1 MNQRRELKPI
11 MRIYTKLYRALL
23 RHPPSGP
30 GCCLRQTALPCFVFL
45 RNNEPKNF
53 CKFLKEKAAPKNW
66 SCQRYDSMAHYY
78 FENTPHG
85 TRKNGTKLNTK
96 THYDYIFREGDY
108 AHMDNREEDL
118 AFTSYGNMPSWA
130 DHPGMFWEEAEAHRD
145 KPDGRAYREFRFAL
159 QEEFTLAENMELVE
173 QLLKETGIKNHH
185 AYSYA
190 IHDKAATFDKNHRN
204 IHCHLMFNEKI
215 IERNRPLSPDKF
227 FNHYAKNRAGEPTQ
241 GYRSSREFITKEMTL
256 HLRKRWA
263 EMVNEKFQEKGLSTS
278 ISEKTLQT
286 QREEL
291 VSSGRN
297 EEAELFNRTPA
308 PHLGSAYRNPVVM
321 QKIMNQIEQ
330 TDHESDFPE
339 SAEETGIS
347 SLSSKEQ
354 NILVFANDALL
365 RQVARQIQ
373 QERLRLQKAQD
384 IEIAKI
390 EAAEI
395 MEEPLIITI
404 GDVYSYLEEKA
415 SNYQALANNK
425 LAAYKALKPHIL
437 NDQQLRLAAQDNAL
451 NHQYDKTRKAYAKT
465 AKELQRT
472 KELAT
477 SLYGIPDKT
486 HDLAECSKK
495 IKLLTEERNVL
506 GKQLND
512 YRRAI
517 DGKAKEKIDDIF
529 KVLQQE
535 NDEKLRQSKHLY
547 AEYLSLKKQVDK
559 YSEAAQK
566 LSTENMNMILF
577 TDKLPATL
585 NRKCKIDGTQ
595 PISKL
600 KIMVYKGDSY
610 ALLKQLPPPVNPA
623 KNIDNSYTVTAV
635 KLGDNISRGTVPK
648 YEIQVMMNNNN
659 WKIQSAPIPIKND
672 STPEIIRLYTPHES
686 RQKNA
691 ASQKNLA
698 RHSHPILQV
707 AHSHQKQIISSHIS
721 TLAKKLISKE
731 KDIHLD
737 AHWNDESEVKDKAKN
752 AEDKIYQGW
761 TL

>member
-1 MNQRRELKPI
+1 
-11 MRIYTKLYRALL
+11 
-23 RHPPSGP
+23 
-30 GCCLRQTALPCFVFL
+30 
-45 RNNEPKNF
+45 
-53 CKFLKEKAAPKNW
+53 
-66 SCQRYDSMAHYY
+66 MAHYY

-227 FNHYAKNRAGEPTQ
+227 FNHYAVNRAGEPTQ
-241 GYRSSREFITKEMTL
+241 GYRSSREFISKEMTL

-263 EMVNEKFQEKGLSTS
+263 EMVNEKFQEKGLFTC
-278 ISEKTLQT
+278 ISEKTLNA

-291 VSSGRN
+291 VLSGKN
-297 EEAELFNRTPA
+297 EEAELLNRTPA

-354 NILVFANDALL
+354 NILVFANDVLL

-373 QERLRLQKAQD
+373 LERLRLQKEQD
-384 IEIAKI
+384 AKKAKI

-395 MEEPLIITI
+395 MEEPLIVTI
-404 GDVYSYLEEKA
+404 GDLYSYLEETA
-415 SNYQALANNK
+415 LNYRTLTDDK
-425 LAAYKALKPHIL
+425 LAAYKALKPQVL
-437 NDQQLRLAAQDNAL
+437 NEQQLRLAAQDKAFN
-451 NHQYDKTRKAYAKT
+451 NQYDKTRKAYAKS
-465 AKELQRT
+465 AKELQRI

-477 SLYGIPDKT
+477 SLYGVPDKT
-486 HDLAECSKK
+486 HELAECSKK
-495 IKLLTEERNVL
+495 IKLLTKERNLL
-506 GKQLND
+506 GKQLNN
-512 YRRAI
+512 YRHAI
-517 DGKAKEKIDDIF
+517 DGDAKEKIDDIF
-529 KVLQQE
+529 KILQQK
-535 NDEKLRQSKHLY
+535 NDEKLHQSKQLY
-547 AEYLSLKKQVDK
+547 AKYLSFKKQVDK
-559 YSEAAQK
+559 CSEATQK
-566 LSTENMNMILF
+566 LSAANMDTILF

-585 NRKCKIDGTQ
+585 NRKCKVDGIL

-600 KIMVYKGDSY
+600 KVLVYKGDSY
-610 ALLKQLPPPVNPA
+610 ALLDLLPAPVNNTT

-648 YEIQVMMNNNN
+648 YELQMTTENNNK
-659 WKIQSAPIPIKND
+659 WKIQSAVTQMKNI

-686 RQKNA
+686 RQQNVA
-691 ASQKNLA
+691 LQKNLA
-698 RHSHPILQV
+698 RHSHPILQAARNQQRQSIT
-707 AHSHQKQIISSHIS
+707 AHIFQ
-721 TLAKKLISKE
+721 LAERLVSKE
-731 KDIHLD
+731 KSIRLES
-737 AHWNDESEVKDKAKN
+737 HWDNKSEIKDN
-752 AEDKIYQGW
+752 AQIAENKLYQGW
-761 TL
+761 NL

>member
-1 MNQRRELKPI
+1 
-11 MRIYTKLYRALL
+11 
-23 RHPPSGP
+23 
-30 GCCLRQTALPCFVFL
+30 
-45 RNNEPKNF
+45 
-53 CKFLKEKAAPKNW
+53 
-66 SCQRYDSMAHYY
+66 MAHYY

-85 TRKNGTKLNTK
+85 TRKNGSKLNTK
-96 THYDYIFREGDY
+96 THYDYIFREGEY
-108 AHMDNREEDL
+108 AHMENREEDL

-130 DHPGMFWEEAEAHRD
+130 DHPGMFWEEAETHRD

-159 QEEFTLAENMELVE
+159 QEEFTLSENMELIE
-173 QLLKETGIKNHH
+173 QLLKETGIKDHH

-190 IHDKAATFDKNHRN
+190 IHDKAATFDKDHRN

-215 IERNRPLSPDKF
+215 IERDRPLSPDKF
-227 FNHYAKNRAGEPTQ
+227 FKHYALNRAGEPTQ
-241 GYRSSREFITKEMTL
+241 GYRSSREFISKETTL

-263 EMVNEKFQEKGLSTS
+263 EMVNEKFQEKGLSTC
-278 ISEKTLQT
+278 ISEKTLHA

-291 VSSGRN
+291 ALSGKN
-297 EEAELFNRTPA
+297 EEAELLNRTPA
-308 PHLGSAYRNPVVM
+308 PHLGSTYRNPIAM
-321 QKIMNQIEQ
+321 QKIMDRIEQ

-339 SAEETGIS
+339 TSEETDIS

-354 NILVFANDALL
+354 NVLIFANDALL

-395 MEEPLIITI
+395 MEEPLIISI

-415 SNYQALANNK
+415 SNYQTLANDK
-425 LAAYKALKPHIL
+425 LSAYKALKPQIL
-437 NDQQLRLAAQDNAL
+437 NDQQLRLTAQDKAL
-451 NHQYDKTRKAYAKT
+451 NHQYDKARKSYAKT

-486 HDLAECSKK
+486 HKLAECSKK

-512 YRRAI
+512 YRHAI
-517 DGKAKEKIDDIF
+517 DGNAKEKIDDIF
-529 KVLQQE
+529 KTLQHE
-535 NDEKLRQSKHLY
+535 NTEKQLQSKRLY
-547 AEYLSLKKQVDK
+547 AEYLSIKKQADK
-559 YSEAAQK
+559 YFEAAQK
-566 LSTENMNMILF
+566 LSTENMDTILF
-577 TDKLPATL
+577 ADKLPATL
-585 NRKCKIDGTQ
+585 NRKCKIDGIQ

-600 KIMVYKGDSY
+600 KILVYKGDSY
-610 ALLKQLPPPVNPA
+610 ALLEQLPPPVNSD

-648 YEIQVMMNNNN
+648 YELHVMTNNNN
-659 WKIQSAPIPIKND
+659 KWKIQKTSIPIKND
-672 STPEIIRLYTPHES
+672 STPKIVRLYTPHES
-686 RQKNA
+686 KQKNA
-691 ASQKNLA
+691 ALQKELA
-698 RHSHPILQV
+698 RHSHPILQA
-707 AHSHQKQIISSHIS
+707 AHSHQKQAISSHIS
-721 TLAKKLISKE
+721 TLAEKIISKE

-737 AHWNDESEVKDKAKN
+737 AHWNNESEVIDKAKN
-752 AEDKIYQGW
+752 AEDRMYQGW
-761 TL
+761 HL

>member
-1 MNQRRELKPI
+1 M
-11 MRIYTKLYRALL
+11 
-23 RHPPSGP
+23 
-30 GCCLRQTALPCFVFL
+30 V
-45 RNNEPKNF
+45 NN
-53 CKFLKEKAAPKNW
+53 
-66 SCQRYDSMAHYY
+66 MAHYY

-96 THYDYIFREGDY
+96 THYDYIFREGEY
-108 AHMDNREEDL
+108 THMENRAEDL
-118 AFTSYGNMPSWA
+118 AFTAYGNMPSWA
-130 DHPGMFWEEAEAHRD
+130 DNPGMFWEEAEAHRD
-145 KPDGRAYREFRFAL
+145 KPDGRAYRELRFAL

-173 QLLKETGIKNHH
+173 QLLKETDIKDHH

-190 IHDKAATFDKNHRN
+190 IHDKAATFDKDHRN

-215 IERNRPLSPDKF
+215 IENDRPLSSDKF
-227 FNHYAKNRAGEPTQ
+227 FNHYATNRTGEPTQ

-256 HLRKRWA
+256 HLRKHWA
-263 EMVNEKFQEKGLSTS
+263 EMVNEKFQEKGLSTC
-278 ISEKTLQT
+278 ISEKTLNA

-291 VSSGRN
+291 ALSEEN
-297 EEAELFNRTPA
+297 EEAELLNRTPA
-308 PHLGSAYRNPVVM
+308 PHLGSAYRNPVAM
-321 QKIMNQIEQ
+321 QKIMDRIKQ

-339 SAEETGIS
+339 TTEEIDIT
-347 SLSSKEQ
+347 SLSPQEQ
-354 NILVFANDALL
+354 SIMIFANDALL

-373 QERLRLQKAQD
+373 QEHLRLQKEQD
-384 IEIAKI
+384 VERAKI

-395 MEEPLIITI
+395 MEEPFIITI
-404 GDVYSYLEEKA
+404 ADVYSSLEETA
-415 SNYQALANNK
+415 SDYQKLANDK
-425 LAAYKALKPHIL
+425 LAAYKALKPQVL
-437 NDQQLRLAAQDNAL
+437 NDQQLRLAAQDKAFN
-451 NHQYDKTRKAYAKT
+451 NQYDKTRKAYAKS
-465 AKELQRT
+465 AKELQRI

-477 SLYGIPDKT
+477 SLYGVPDKT
-486 HDLAECSKK
+486 HELAECSKK
-495 IKLLTEERNVL
+495 IKLLTEERNLL

-512 YRRAI
+512 YHRAI
-517 DGKAKEKIDDIF
+517 AGDAKEKIDDIF
-529 KVLQQE
+529 KTLQQK
-535 NDEKLRQSKHLY
+535 NDENQRQSNQLY
-547 AEYLSLKKQVDK
+547 VEYLSLKKQADK
-559 YSEAAQK
+559 YTEATQK
-566 LSTENMNMILF
+566 LSAKNMDTILF

-585 NRKCKIDGTQ
+585 SCKCKIDGIQ

-600 KIMVYKGDSY
+600 KILVYKGNSY
-610 ALLKQLPPPVNPA
+610 ALLKQFPPPVNPA

-648 YEIQVMMNNNN
+648 HEIQVMMNNNN

>member
-1 MNQRRELKPI
+1 
-11 MRIYTKLYRALL
+11 
-23 RHPPSGP
+23 
-30 GCCLRQTALPCFVFL
+30 
-45 RNNEPKNF
+45 
-53 CKFLKEKAAPKNW
+53 
-66 SCQRYDSMAHYY
+66 MAHYY

-96 THYDYIFREGDY
+96 THYDYIFRESEY

-159 QEEFTLAENMELVE
+159 QEEFTLAENMEIIE
-173 QLLKETGIKNHH
+173 QLLKETGIKDRH

-190 IHDKAATFDKNHRN
+190 IHDKTATFDKEHRN

-215 IERNRPLSPDKF
+215 IERDRPLPPDKF
-227 FNHYAKNRAGEPTQ
+227 FNHYAVNRSGEPTQ

-291 VSSGRN
+291 VLSGRN
-297 EEAELFNRTPA
+297 EEAELLNRTPA

-330 TDHESDFPE
+330 IDHESDFPE
-339 SAEETGIS
+339 TSEETDIS
-347 SLSSKEQ
+347 ALSSKEQ
-354 NILVFANDALL
+354 NVLIFANDALL

-404 GDVYSYLEEKA
+404 GDVYSYLKEKA
-415 SNYQALANNK
+415 SNYQTLADDK

-437 NDQQLRLAAQDNAL
+437 NDQQLRLATQDKAL

-486 HDLAECSKK
+486 HELAECSKK

-506 GKQLND
+506 GKQLNA

-517 DGKAKEKIDDIF
+517 DGDAKEKINDIF
-529 KVLQQE
+529 KTLQHE
-535 NDEKLRQSKHLY
+535 NAEKQLQNNRLY
-547 AEYLSLKKQVDK
+547 AEYLSLKKQTDR
-559 YSEAAQK
+559 YADAAKK
-566 LSTENMNMILF
+566 LSTENMDMVLF
-577 TDKLPATL
+577 TDRLPATL
-585 NRKCKIDGTQ
+585 NRKCKIDGIQ

-600 KIMVYKGDSY
+600 KILVYNGDSY
-610 ALLKQLPPPVNPA
+610 ALLAQLRA
-623 KNIDNSYTVTAV
+623 QENIDKSIDNRCTVTAV

-648 YEIQVMMNNNN
+648 YEIQVMTNNNN
-659 WKIQSAPIPIKND
+659 KWKIHSASIPIKND
-672 STPEIIRLYTPHES
+672 ATPEIIRLYTLHES
-686 RQKNA
+686 RQQNA
-691 ASQKNLA
+691 TLQNNLV
-698 RHSHPILQV
+698 RHSHPILQT
-707 AHSHQKQIISSHIS
+707 ARNDQKQAISSHVAS
-721 TLAKKLISKE
+721 LAEKLISKE

-737 AHWNDESEVKDKAKN
+737 AHWNNESEVKDKTKI
-752 AEDKIYQGW
+752 AEEKMYQGW
-761 TL
+761 SL

>member
-1 MNQRRELKPI
+1 
-11 MRIYTKLYRALL
+11 
-23 RHPPSGP
+23 
-30 GCCLRQTALPCFVFL
+30 
-45 RNNEPKNF
+45 
-53 CKFLKEKAAPKNW
+53 
-66 SCQRYDSMAHYY
+66 MAHYY

-85 TRKNGTKLNTK
+85 LRKNGTKLNTK
-96 THYDYIFREGDY
+96 THYDYIFREGEY
-108 AHMDNREEDL
+108 AHMENREEDL
-118 AFTSYGNMPSWA
+118 AFTSYGNMPTWA
-130 DHPGMFWEEAEAHRD
+130 DNPGMFWEEAEAHRD

-173 QLLKETGIKNHH
+173 QLLKETGIKDHH

-190 IHDKAATFDKNHRN
+190 IHDKAATFDKDHRN

-215 IERNRPLSPDKF
+215 IERDRPLTPDKF
-227 FNHYAKNRAGEPTQ
+227 FNHYAVNRAGEATQ

-278 ISEKTLQT
+278 ISEKTLNA

-291 VSSGRN
+291 VLSGKN
-297 EEAELFNRTPA
+297 DEAELLNRTPA
-308 PHLGSAYRNPVVM
+308 PHLGSAYRNPVIM
-321 QKIMNQIEQ
+321 QRIMDQIEQ
-330 TDHESDFPE
+330 IDHESGFPE
-339 SAEETGIS
+339 TSEETDIS
-347 SLSSKEQ
+347 ALSSKEQ
-354 NILVFANDALL
+354 NVLIFANDALL

-395 MEEPLIITI
+395 MEEPIIITI
-404 GDVYSYLEEKA
+404 GDVYFYLEEKA
-415 SNYQALANNK
+415 SNYQTLADDK

-437 NDQQLRLAAQDNAL
+437 NDQQLRLAAQDKAL
-451 NHQYDKTRKAYAKT
+451 NHQYDKTRKTYAKT

-486 HDLAECSKK
+486 HELAEYSKK
-495 IKLLTEERNVL
+495 IKLLTEKRNVL

-517 DGKAKEKIDDIF
+517 DGEAKEKMDDIF

-535 NDEKLRQSKHLY
+535 NDEKLRQSKQIY
-547 AEYLSLKKQVDK
+547 AEYLSFKKQVDK
-559 YSEAAQK
+559 YSEAAQR
-566 LSTENMNMILF
+566 LRTENMNMILF

-585 NRKCKIDGTQ
+585 NRKCKIDGIQ

-600 KIMVYKGDSY
+600 KILVYKGDSY
-610 ALLKQLPPPVNPA
+610 ALLGQLPIPVNPA
-623 KNIDNSYTVTAV
+623 QNIDNLHTVSAV
-635 KLGDNISRGTVPK
+635 KLGDNISRGTIPK
-648 YEIQVMMNNNN
+648 YEVKVVMNNNN
-659 WKIQSAPIPIKND
+659 QWKIQSTSIPIKND

-691 ASQKNLA
+691 SLPKNLA
-698 RHSHPILQV
+698 RHSHPILQ
-707 AHSHQKQIISSHIS
+707 ASHHHKKQAISAHIS
-721 TLAKKLISKE
+721 NLAEKLISKE
-731 KDIHLD
+731 KDIHLN
-737 AHWNDESEVKDKAKN
+737 AHWNNESDVKDKTKI
-752 AEDKIYQGW
+752 AEDTLYRGW
-761 TL
+761 NL